1 MWTVTV
7 QNGYELK
14 KKIVYMNL
22 LNVNAT
28 SHFKFLDVPV
38 DFMFLTFYVNN
49 SYIIQVKNITNIY
62 SFSSLF

>member
-1 MWTVTV
+1 
-7 QNGYELK
+7 
-14 KKIVYMNL
+14 MNL
-22 LNVNAT
+22 LNVNVT

-62 SFSSLF
+62 